1 MQKKNGDWRYGK
13 RGKIVETSCEEIME
27 LTPYQWLFIFEY
39 MKDYNATEAIK
50 RAGYDGKYAR
60 QEGYKLC
67 QIPTIKTEIKRQEYE
82 RLSKISMSTDD
93 VWRDV
98 KSVLN
103 ADPRNIVEHRRGACR
118 YCYGVNHEYQFKP
131 QEMRD
136 ARAKFAESDYGKA
149 GLLFDEQGGL
159 GYDSRKEPHADCP
172 ECEGQGIEVLI
183 AHDTRLL
190 SKDDAAL
197 FDGIEPGKHGTKFK
211 MRSRDAA
218 RDLAARV
225 LGMNKSELILTPG
238 KAKEM
243 TDDELA
249 LIAAAASK

>member
-1 MQKKNGDWRYGK
+1 
-13 RGKIVETSCEEIME
+13 ME
-27 LTPYQWLFIFEY
+27 LTAFQWLFVFEY

-50 RAGYDGKYAR
+50 RAGYGGKFAR
-60 QEGYKLC
+60 QEGWRTR
-67 QIPTIKTEIKRQEYE
+67 QIPTVRDEIRKQEHQ
-82 RLSKISMSTDD
+82 RLSKISLDTDD

-98 KSVLN
+98 RAVLN
-103 ADPRNIVEHRRGACR
+103 ADPRNIVEHHRGACR
-118 YCYGVNHEYQFKP
+118 YCHGVEHEYQFRP

-136 ARAKFAESDYGKA
+136 ARAKFANSEYGIA
-149 GLLFDEQGGL
+149 GVLFDEQGGL
-159 GYDSRKEPHADCP
+159 GYDSRKEPHVDCP

-190 SKDDAAL
+190 SKEDAAL

-211 MRSRDAA
+211 LRSRDAA

-249 LIAAAASK
+249 LIATAAK

>member
-1 MQKKNGDWRYGK
+1 MQ
-13 RGKIVETSCEEIME
+13 EPTAF
-27 LTPYQWLFIFEY
+27 QWLFIFEY
-39 MKDYNATEAIK
+39 LKDNNATAAIK
-50 RAGYDGKYAR
+50 RAGYDGQFAR
-60 QEGYKLC
+60 QEGWRTS
-67 QIPTIKTEIKRQEYE
+67 QISAVKREIQKGQQSI
-82 RLSKISMSTDD
+82 LSKINMDATD
-93 VWRDV
+93 VWADI
-98 KSVLN
+98 KNVLN
-103 ADPRNIVEHRRGACR
+103 ADPRNIVEHHRGACR
-118 YCYGVNHEYQFKP
+118 YCHGVEHEYQFRP

-136 ARAKFAESDYGKA
+136 ARAKFANSEYGIA

-190 SKDDAAL
+190 SKEDAAL

-211 MRSRDAA
+211 LRSRDAA

-249 LIAAAASK
+249 LIATAAK

>member
-1 MQKKNGDWRYGK
+1 
-13 RGKIVETSCEEIME
+13 ME
-27 LTPYQWLFIFEY
+27 LTPFHWLFIFEY
-39 MKDYNATEAIK
+39 MKDYNNTEAVR
-50 RAGYDGKYAR
+50 RAGYEGKHAR
-60 QEGYKLC
+60 QEGWRLS
-67 QIPTIKTEIKRQEYE
+67 QMPMIKSEIKRQQEQ
-82 RLSKISMSTDD
+82 RLSKISLDADD

-98 KSVLN
+98 RAVLN
-103 ADPRNIVEHRRGACR
+103 SDPRNIVEHRRGACR
-118 YCYGVNHEYQFKP
+118 YCHGADHEYQFRP

-136 ARAKFAESDYGKA
+136 ARVKFAESDYGKA

-159 GYDSRKEPHADCP
+159 GYDSRKEPHPDCP
-172 ECEGQGIEVLI
+172 ECEGQGIEVLV

-190 SKDDAAL
+190 SKEEAAL
-197 FDGIEPGKHGTKFK
+197 YDGIEPTKHGTKFK

-225 LGMNKSELILTPG
+225 LGMNKSEIVLTPG

-249 LIAAAASK
+249 VIAAIGAGK